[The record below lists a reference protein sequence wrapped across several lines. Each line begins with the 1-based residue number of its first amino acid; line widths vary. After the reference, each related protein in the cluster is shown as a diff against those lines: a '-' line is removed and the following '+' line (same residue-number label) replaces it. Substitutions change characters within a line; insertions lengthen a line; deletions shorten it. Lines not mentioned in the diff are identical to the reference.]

1 MEEGASPPRLALDKK
16 LGKMLQWRKKQKEKK
31 YTLCDLLSS
40 QGELIRSREGII
52 VHKRGK
58 RTMH

>member
-1 MEEGASPPRLALDKK
+1 M
-16 LGKMLQWRKKQKEKK
+16 KKQKEKK